1 MSAVRGYRTLAWKE
15 LRESAATS
23 RLAIAVAVF
32 ALAGFGAVVLTYYLP
47 ELVRN
52 QAGPGISIIVP
63 RQTAVDAVVEYVKN
77 VTQLPALAVIL
88 LAMGS
93 VADERSSG
101 IADTILYR
109 PVGRPAYLLAKL
121 TGHGLCVLAG
131 LIVGA
136 LAALTYITMLFHP
149 IGVGPFATLNLGI
162 AMLLL
167 DILAITLMASSLL
180 RSGIAAGGAALVGY
194 LLFTVL
200 PGFWPPLA
208 DSLPTAITSHASG
221 LMAGSW
227 GGLAVWRSIG
237 GGAGLALLCLL
248 VALAGIARRAE

>member
-1 MSAVRGYRTLAWKE
+1 MSAVSGYRTLAWKE
-15 LRESAATS
+15 IRESAATS
-23 RLAIAVAVF
+23 RLIIALAVF
-32 ALAGFGAVVLTYYLP
+32 ALAGFGAVVVTYYLP

-52 QAGPGISIIVP
+52 QAGSGISITVP
-63 RQTAVDAVVEYVKN
+63 RQTAVDAIMEYVKS

-93 VADERSSG
+93 VADERASG

-109 PVGRPAYLLAKL
+109 PVSRPAYLLAKV

-131 LIVGA
+131 LIVGG
-136 LAALTYITMLFHP
+136 LAALAYITMLFHP
-149 IGVGPFATLNLGI
+149 IGVGPFAVLNLGI
-162 AMLLL
+162 AMLML
-167 DILAITLMASSLL
+167 DILTITLMASAHL
-180 RSGIAAGGAALVGY
+180 RSGLAAGGAAFVGY
-194 LLFTVL
+194 LLFTVV

-208 DSLPTAITSHASG
+208 DSLPTAVTSHASG

-227 GGLAVWRSIG
+227 GGLAVWQAIG

-248 VALAGIARRAE
+248 VALAGVARRGS